1 MIRAFAIGLLAATA
15 VSTAVSAADLIVE
28 EPIYDAAVAANDWD
42 GVYIGVFGGYA
53 AGTANA
59 FALDQDI
66 DGWLAGAAIGANFT
80 VSEAIVAGIVGDIAW
95 TNIGGPISGAEGNL
109 DWAASLRGKLGFN
122 GGAFLPYLTGGLAAT
137 DLTLDNGV
145 DPTVTTTFI
154 GWTAGA
160 GVEFAATDDLSI
172 DLLYRYSDYGV
183 QEITLG
189 GTSDVTLTTHQVTAG
204 LNWSF

>member
-1 MIRAFAIGLLAATA
+1 MIRALTLGLLAATV
-15 VSTAVSAADLIVE
+15 VSSAMAADLIVE
-28 EPIYDAAVAANDWD
+28 EPIAEAALAANDWD

-66 DGWLAGAAIGANFT
+66 EGWLAGAAIGANFT

-95 TNIGGPISGAEGNL
+95 TNIGGPISGAEGTL
-109 DWAASLRGKLGFN
+109 DWAASIRGKLGFN
-122 GGAFLPYLTGGLAAT
+122 GGAFLPYVTAGLAVT

-145 DPTVTTTFI
+145 DPAVTTTFV

-189 GTSDVTLTTHQVTAG
+189 GTSDVTLVTHQVSAG